1 MSKQSHGLRGKLN
14 ARTQLLNEIS
24 RLKLAIKVKET
35 LPTEQSIVS
44 DLKEL
49 LAKKEAEL
57 EELK

>member
-35 LPTEQSIVS
+35 LTSEQSIVA

-49 LAKKEAEL
+49 LAKKETEL
-57 EELK
+57 ENLK

>member
-1 MSKQSHGLRGKLN
+1 MTKQSHGLRGKLN
-14 ARTQLLNEIS
+14 ARTQLLNEIG
-24 RLKLAIKVKET
+24 RLKLAIKAKS
-35 LPTEQSIVS
+35 LQPTEEAIVH